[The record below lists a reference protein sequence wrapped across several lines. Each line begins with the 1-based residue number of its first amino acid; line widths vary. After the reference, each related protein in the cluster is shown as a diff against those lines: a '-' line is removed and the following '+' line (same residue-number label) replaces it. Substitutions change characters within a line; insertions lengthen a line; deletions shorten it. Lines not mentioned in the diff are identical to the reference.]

1 MPRTRI
7 TEPPPRLAVVDLG
20 SNSVR
25 LVVFEGL
32 SRNPLTIFNEKAVL
46 GLGRGL
52 QNTGLLNEAAIG
64 PALTVMG
71 RYAAVARAMGA
82 ETVEVVATAAARD
95 AENGPDFIAALRDR
109 HPDMPVRVLTGEEE
123 ANLSADGVLL
133 GFPDA
138 DGILGD
144 LGGGSLEVVELDRG
158 RAGAAASLPIGAIR
172 LADRAGGDP
181 ARARAIVEA
190 DLARVPWLKRGEGRD
205 LYLVGGAWRA
215 LARMHIA
222 QTDYPLSI
230 VHHYVLRREEARDL
244 AGVVAKSERRMLE
257 RMPGAPAKR
266 LGDMPFAAV
275 VLRRLLRAT
284 GARRVVF
291 SANGLREGWYA
302 RLLPEAVRRADP
314 MLEAGR
320 DLALR
325 WGRDPDLP
333 TALQAWTAPLFEA
346 EPPDQAALRE
356 ACCWIADIGSHDHP
370 DYRAE
375 QAFFRVLRQPG
386 VGLDHHQRAFL
397 ALVVALRYEAEPLA
411 PCLAT
416 ARSLLD
422 ATAVKRAEALGAALR
437 LAFTLSGGTPILLA
451 GTALH
456 RRGEELVLRLVEG
469 SGVFAGESVQR
480 RLDVLA
486 AALGLVASVEVAAV

>member
-172 LADRAGGDP
+172 LADRAGG
-181 ARARAIVEA
+181 
-190 DLARVPWLKRGEGRD
+190 
-205 LYLVGGAWRA
+205 
-215 LARMHIA
+215 
-222 QTDYPLSI
+222 
-230 VHHYVLRREEARDL
+230 
-244 AGVVAKSERRMLE
+244 
-257 RMPGAPAKR
+257 
-266 LGDMPFAAV
+266 
-275 VLRRLLRAT
+275 
-284 GARRVVF
+284 
-291 SANGLREGWYA
+291 
-302 RLLPEAVRRADP
+302 
-314 MLEAGR
+314 
-320 DLALR
+320 
-325 WGRDPDLP
+325 
-333 TALQAWTAPLFEA
+333 
-346 EPPDQAALRE
+346 
-356 ACCWIADIGSHDHP
+356 
-370 DYRAE
+370 
-375 QAFFRVLRQPG
+375 
-386 VGLDHHQRAFL
+386 
-397 ALVVALRYEAEPLA
+397 
-411 PCLAT
+411 
-416 ARSLLD
+416 
-422 ATAVKRAEALGAALR
+422 
-437 LAFTLSGGTPILLA
+437 
-451 GTALH
+451 
-456 RRGEELVLRLVEG
+456 
-469 SGVFAGESVQR
+469 
-480 RLDVLA
+480 
-486 AALGLVASVEVAAV
+486 